1 MTIGL
6 LTDNKI
12 YELIKL
18 IQLLLTMAVLYIS
31 NIRALDI
38 PDNYDRA
45 YSCVSDMRKEKTDR
59 FKNSEDKKRSLVSEL
74 LIRKA
79 LTDRNIDFTDLVYE
93 YGEHQKPYF
102 KNFSDFCFNISH
114 SGDYVIL
121 AVSDKEIGCDIE
133 KIRKYD
139 LKIAER
145 FFTKKEYKDIIN
157 AKDDEKRQKLFF
169 LYWVLKES
177 YIKQNGQGLSQPL
190 DSFEII
196 IDENKKVSI
205 RQENDI
211 SNLHLKQINL
221 IPGYCIAVCSYDE
234 NIEVINID
242 LNDVLKGENL

>member
-1 MTIGL
+1 MTAL
-6 LTDNKI
+6 
-12 YELIKL
+12 
-18 IQLLLTMAVLYIS
+18 LYIS

-45 YSCVSDMRKEKTDR
+45 YSCVSDKRKEKTDN

-79 LTDRNIDFTDLVYE
+79 LNDKGMDAAALVYE
-93 YGEHQKPYF
+93 YGKYQKPYL
-102 KNFSDFCFNISH
+102 KNISDFHFNISH

-157 AKDDEKRQKLFF
+157 AKNDEERQKLFF

-190 DSFEII
+190 DSFEITLG
-196 IDENKKVSI
+196 ENKQIDVSSEYNNSDL
-205 RQENDI
+205 R
-211 SNLHLKQINL
+211 LKQINL

-234 NIEVINID
+234 DIEVINID

>member
-1 MTIGL
+1 MTAL
-6 LTDNKI
+6 
-12 YELIKL
+12 
-18 IQLLLTMAVLYIS
+18 LYIS

-79 LTDRNIDFTDLVYE
+79 LTDRNIDFTDLVFE
-93 YGEHQKPYF
+93 YGEHQKPYL
-102 KNFSDFCFNISH
+102 KNISNFHFNISH

-157 AKDDEKRQKLFF
+157 AKDDEERQKLFF

-190 DSFEII
+190 DSFEITLGEKKQ
-196 IDENKKVSI
+196 IDVSS
-205 RQENDI
+205 EYNNSD
-211 SNLHLKQINL
+211 LCLKQINL

-234 NIEVINID
+234 DIEVINID